1 MVYELKCNKSLEDHQ
16 LARVPSSFLWMT
28 KQKIAQDAARGL
40 AYLHE
45 EMDFQL
51 IFQAFK
57 IPNVLLFEDFNAKL
71 SDFRLA
77 RQGPSQGA
85 SHASTLVVG
94 TVGYASPE

>member
-1 MVYELKCNKSLEDHQ
+1 M
-16 LARVPSSFLWMT
+16 ARVPSSFLWMT